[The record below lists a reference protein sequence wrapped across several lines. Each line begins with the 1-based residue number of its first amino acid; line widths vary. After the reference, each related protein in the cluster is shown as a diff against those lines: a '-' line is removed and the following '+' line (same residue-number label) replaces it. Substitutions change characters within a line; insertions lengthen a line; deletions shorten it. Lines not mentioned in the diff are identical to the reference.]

1 MPASNPG
8 VVRAG
13 TFSSQDKDKNK
24 DDVML
29 FRRLIL
35 CAVVIGIAA
44 GVLLGLTEQTT
55 TAPIIAAA
63 EQYEHAGHAHEGHG
77 HHHVAAWAPDNGAE
91 RVVFTIIA
99 GVGVA
104 IGFALMLLVAMC
116 MARVLHGHRPTMRA
130 GLLWGLGAFACVFA
144 APAIGLPPELPG
156 AAAADLTARQIW
168 WVAAVGATGVSL
180 WLLVFVSRAWKWA
193 GLALLP
199 LPYVYGAPQPA
210 AGHSPVAGGPNAEML
225 ARLHESFVWATS
237 STNLA
242 LWLVLGLGCAW
253 AMQRWISPALAD
265 AGLTPLAAR
274 A

>member
-1 MPASNPG
+1 
-8 VVRAG
+8 
-13 TFSSQDKDKNK
+13 
-24 DDVML
+24 ML

-35 CAVVIGIAA
+35 CAVVIGMAA
-44 GVLLGLTEQTT
+44 GVVLGLTEQVT

-63 EQYEHAGHAHEGHG
+63 EQYETVGHAHAHAGHAH
-77 HHHVAAWAPDNGAE
+77 HHHDSAWAPDDGAE
-91 RVVFTIIA
+91 RMVFTVIA
-99 GVGVA
+99 SVGAA

-116 MARVLHGHRPTMRA
+116 LARLLHDHRPTVGA
-130 GLLWGLGAFACVFA
+130 GMLWGLAAFAWVFV

-156 AAAADLTARQIW
+156 AAAADLTARQLW
-168 WVAAVGATGVSL
+168 WVAAVASAGLSL

-210 AGHSPVAGGPNAEML
+210 ASPAAMPDGAAGQAL

-237 STNLA
+237 GTNLG

-253 AMQRWISPALAD
+253 AMQRWIGPALVET
-265 AGLTPLAAR
+265 GMTPRAAR